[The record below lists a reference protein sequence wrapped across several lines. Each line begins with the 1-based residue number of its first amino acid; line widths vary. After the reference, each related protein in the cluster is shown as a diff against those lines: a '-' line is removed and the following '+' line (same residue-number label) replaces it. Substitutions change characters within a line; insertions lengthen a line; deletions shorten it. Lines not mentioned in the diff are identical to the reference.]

1 MNEPVSLRRV
11 LKFRTVVSTSTGLA
25 YAAISLLSCIQLAS
39 SFSGDSDSG
48 WVAILIAGAL
58 AILAALCF
66 SELNALYP
74 TAAAVRL
81 YMKEAFSDNFSLIIT
96 FGYLLT
102 IIAVIAA
109 DSYVVG
115 SAITY
120 AFNLPNWASLVW
132 ILALLGLSMGANLR
146 GIKIAGLL
154 QDITTYGLLAFIII
168 ISLISLGQHG
178 FQLRSPFEAFG
189 QPVGLLNA
197 VAIGVFIFSGFEWVT
212 PLSEEINDIGQI
224 PRGMFISLGLLGISY
239 ALFTVAS
246 SHVLNVHS
254 PAIFNSPVPQMLLA
268 RAALGQVGIWLML
281 IATLFTAVM
290 TFNGGFATA
299 SRFLYAAAREDV
311 LPPAF
316 ARISI
321 SFAVPY
327 VAVIFLAVS
336 SAAIAVLIYFTNL
349 FTILILLG
357 AVLEALIY
365 TIAGLCVI
373 RLRRRQPE
381 AARAF
386 RIRGGLFFPI
396 LTVIIFGLLGI
407 LASLALGSN
416 IMPGLPLLITIG
428 LMGIS
433 ALYVFLVI
441 PKLRA
446 AAAARQATRRRRP
459 QRDNVSTKVK
469 QG

>member
-39 SFSGDSDSG
+39 SLGGDSG
-48 WVAILIAGAL
+48 WIAILIAGLL
-58 AILAALCF
+58 AVLAALCF

-74 TAAAVRL
+74 TAAAVRI
-81 YMKEAFSDNFSLIIT
+81 YMKEALGDNFSLVIT

-120 AFNLPNWASLVW
+120 AFDLPQWASLIW
-132 ILALLGLSMGANLR
+132 IMALLGLSMGANLR

-154 QDITTYGLLAFIII
+154 QDITTYSLLAFIMV
-168 ISLISLGQHG
+168 ISLISLGEHG
-178 FQLRSPFEAFG
+178 FQLRSPFDAFG
-189 QPVGLLNA
+189 HPVDLINA
-197 VAIGVFIFSGFEWVT
+197 VAIGVFVFSGFEWVT

-224 PRGMFISLGLLGISY
+224 PRGMFVSLGLLGISY
-239 ALFTVAS
+239 ALITVAS
-246 SHVLNVHS
+246 SHLLDVHS
-254 PAIFNSPVPQMLLA
+254 ARVMNSPVPQMLLA
-268 RAALGQVGIWLML
+268 NAALGQVGIWLML
-281 IATLFTAVM
+281 LATLFTAVM

-311 LPPAF
+311 LPPVF

-327 VAVIFLAVS
+327 VAVICLAVS
-336 SAAIAVLIYFTNL
+336 SAVIAVVMYFTNL
-349 FTILILLG
+349 FSILILVG

-365 TIAGLCVI
+365 TIAGICVI
-373 RLRRRQPE
+373 RLRRKQPQ

-386 RIRGGLFFPI
+386 RIRGGLLFPI
-396 LTVIIFGLLGI
+396 LTIIIFGLLAI
-407 LASLALGSN
+407 LASLGIGSSVL
-416 IMPGLPLLITIG
+416 PGIPLVITIAIMA
-428 LMGIS
+428 LS
-433 ALYVFLVI
+433 SLYVFLVI

-446 AAAARQATRRRRP
+446 AAAARRAIRRRRP
-459 QRDNVSTKVK
+459 PREAPSAEV
-469 QG
+469 G

>member
-25 YAAISLLSCIQLAS
+25 YAAISLLSCVQLAS
-39 SFSGDSDSG
+39 FLGGDSG
-48 WVAILIAGAL
+48 WIAIVIAGAL

-74 TAAAVRL
+74 TAAAMRQ
-81 YMKEAFSDNFSLIIT
+81 YMNEAINEKFSLVVT
-96 FGYLLT
+96 FAYLLT

-120 AFNLPNWASLVW
+120 AFNLPNWASLIW
-132 ILALLGLSMGANLR
+132 ILVLLGLSMGSNLR

-154 QDITTYGLLAFIII
+154 QDITTYGLLLFLLV
-168 ISLISLGQHG
+168 ISLIALGQHG
-178 FQLRSPFEAFG
+178 FQLRSPFAAFG
-189 QPVGLLNA
+189 QPANLINA
-197 VAIGVFIFSGFEWVT
+197 VAIGVFVFSGFEWVT
-212 PLSEEINDIGQI
+212 PLSEEVNDIGLI
-224 PRGMFISLGLLGISY
+224 PRGMFISLGLLAISY
-239 ALFTVAS
+239 GLFTVAS
-246 SHVLNVHS
+246 SHLLNLQSTAVV
-254 PAIFNSPVPQMLLA
+254 NSPVPQMLLA
-268 RAALGQVGIWLML
+268 KAALGQAGIWLML

-311 LPPAF
+311 LPPIF

-327 VAVIFLAVS
+327 TAVIFLAAS
-336 SAAIAVLIYFTNL
+336 SAVIAVLMYFTNQ
-349 FTILILLG
+349 FETLILVG

-365 TIAGLCVI
+365 TIAGICVI
-373 RLRRRQPE
+373 RLRKRQPGTT
-381 AARAF
+381 RAF
-386 RIRGGLFFPI
+386 RIRGGILFPI
-396 LTVIIFGLLGI
+396 LAVIVFGLLGL
-407 LASLALGSN
+407 LASLGIGSN
-416 IMPGLPLLITIG
+416 VLTGLPLAITLALLG
-428 LMGIS
+428 LS

-446 AAAARQATRRRRP
+446 TAAARRATRRRRP
-459 QRDNVSTKVK
+459 QREDASAEVT

>member
-39 SFSGDSDSG
+39 SLGGDSG
-48 WVAILIAGAL
+48 WIALLIAGLL
-58 AILAALCF
+58 AVLAALCF

-81 YMKEAFSDNFSLIIT
+81 YMKESFGDNFSLIVT

-120 AFNLPNWASLVW
+120 AFNLPQWASLIW
-132 ILALLGLSMGANLR
+132 IMVLLGLSMGANLR

-154 QDITTYGLLAFIII
+154 QDITTYSLLAFILI
-168 ISLISLGQHG
+168 ISLISLGEHG
-178 FQLRSPFEAFG
+178 FQLRSPFDAFG
-189 QPVGLLNA
+189 HPVDLVNA
-197 VAIGVFIFSGFEWVT
+197 VAIGVFVFSGFEWVT

-246 SHVLNVHS
+246 SHLLDVHS
-254 PAIFNSPVPQMLLA
+254 ATVMSSPVPQMLLA
-268 RAALGQVGIWLML
+268 KAALGQVGIWLML
-281 IATLFTAVM
+281 LATLFTAVM

-311 LPPAF
+311 LPPVF
-316 ARISI
+316 ARVSI

-327 VAVIFLAVS
+327 VAVICLAVS
-336 SAAIAVLIYFTNL
+336 SAVIAVVMYFTNL
-349 FTILILLG
+349 FSILILVG

-365 TIAGLCVI
+365 TIAGLCVL
-373 RLRRRQPE
+373 RLRRKQPQAE
-381 AARAF
+381 RAF
-386 RIRGGLFFPI
+386 RIRGGLLFPL
-396 LTVIIFGLLGI
+396 LTVMIFGLLAI
-407 LASLALGSN
+407 LASLGIGSSVLPGIPLVIAVAIMALS
-416 IMPGLPLLITIG
+416 
-428 LMGIS
+428 S
-433 ALYVFLVI
+433 LYVFLVI
-441 PKLRA
+441 PRLRV
-446 AAAARQATRRRRP
+446 AAAARRATRKRRP
-459 QRDNVSTKVK
+459 QRPAPSTEV
-469 QG
+469 G

>member
-1 MNEPVSLRRV
+1 MNEPISLRRV

-25 YAAISLLSCIQLAS
+25 YAAISLLSCVQLAS
-39 SFSGDSDSG
+39 SLGGDSG
-48 WVAILIAGAL
+48 WIAILVAGLL

-81 YMKEAFSDNFSLIIT
+81 YMKEAFGDNFSLIVT

-120 AFNLPNWASLVW
+120 AFHLPDWASLVW
-132 ILALLGLSMGANLR
+132 ILVLLGLSMGANLR

-154 QDITTYGLLAFIII
+154 QDITTYSLLAFIIV
-168 ISLISLGQHG
+168 ISLISLGQHD
-178 FQLRSPFEAFG
+178 FQLRSPFDAFG
-189 QPVGLLNA
+189 HPLDLLNA
-197 VAIGVFIFSGFEWVT
+197 IAIGVFIFSGFEWVT

-246 SHVLNVHS
+246 SHLLDVHN
-254 PAIFNSPVPQMLLA
+254 PAVFNSPVPQMLLA
-268 RAALGQVGIWLML
+268 NATLGQVGIWLML

-311 LPPAF
+311 LPPLF
-316 ARISI
+316 ARISV

-327 VAVIFLAVS
+327 VAVIFLATA
-336 SAAIAVLIYFTNL
+336 SAVIAVVIFFTNL
-349 FTILILLG
+349 FSVLILLG

-373 RLRRRQPE
+373 RLRRSRPE
-381 AARAF
+381 APRVF
-386 RIRGGLFFPI
+386 RIRGGLIFPI
-396 LTVIIFGLLGI
+396 LTIIVFGALGLLAA
-407 LASLALGSN
+407 LAIGSTVM
-416 IMPGLPLLITIG
+416 IGLPLLITVAMMG
-428 LMGIS
+428 LS

-441 PKLRA
+441 PRLRA
-446 AAAARQATRRRRP
+446 AARERQATRRRRP
-459 QRDNVSTKVK
+459 QRAKPGTEA
-469 QG
+469 G

>member
-39 SFSGDSDSG
+39 SLGGDSG
-48 WVAILIAGAL
+48 WIAILIAGLL
-58 AILAALCF
+58 AVLAALCF

-81 YMKEAFSDNFSLIIT
+81 YMKEAFGDNFSLILT

-120 AFNLPNWASLVW
+120 AFNLPRWASLIW
-132 ILALLGLSMGANLR
+132 IMVLLGLSMGANLR

-154 QDITTYGLLAFIII
+154 QDITTYSLLAFILV
-168 ISLISLGQHG
+168 ISLISLGEHG
-178 FQLRSPFEAFG
+178 FQLRSPFDALG
-189 QPVGLLNA
+189 HPVDLINA
-197 VAIGVFIFSGFEWVT
+197 VAIGVFVFSGFEWVT

-246 SHVLNVHS
+246 SHLLDVHS
-254 PAIFNSPVPQMLLA
+254 ASIINSPVPQMLLA
-268 RAALGQVGIWLML
+268 NAALGQVGIWLML
-281 IATLFTAVM
+281 LATLFTAVM

-311 LPPAF
+311 LPPVF
-316 ARISI
+316 ARVSI

-327 VAVIFLAVS
+327 VAVICLAIS
-336 SAAIAVLIYFTNL
+336 SAVIAVVIYVTNL
-349 FTILILLG
+349 FSILILVG

-373 RLRRRQPE
+373 RLRRKQPE

-386 RIRGGLFFPI
+386 RMRGGLLFPI
-396 LTVIIFGLLGI
+396 LTVSIFGLLAL
-407 LASLALGSN
+407 LASLGIGSSVLPGVPLFLTIAIMALSC
-416 IMPGLPLLITIG
+416 
-428 LMGIS
+428 
-433 ALYVFLVI
+433 LYVFLVI
-441 PKLRA
+441 PRLRA
-446 AAAARQATRRRRP
+446 SAASRRATRRRRP
-459 QRDNVSTKVK
+459 ERRAPGTEA
-469 QG
+469 G

>member
-1 MNEPVSLRRV
+1 VHTNLNEPVSLRRV

-39 SFSGDSDSG
+39 SLGGDSG
-48 WVAILIAGAL
+48 WIAILIAGLL

-81 YMKEAFSDNFSLIIT
+81 YMQEAFGENFSLIIT

-120 AFNLPNWASLVW
+120 AFNLPHWASLIW
-132 ILALLGLSMGANLR
+132 ILVLLGLSMGANLR

-154 QDITTYGLLAFIII
+154 QDITTYSLLAFIII
-168 ISLISLGQHG
+168 VSLISLAQHG
-178 FQLRSPFEAFG
+178 FQLRSPFDAFG
-189 QPVGLLNA
+189 HPIDLLNA
-197 VAIGVFIFSGFEWVT
+197 VAIGVFVFSGFEWVT

-239 ALFTVAS
+239 ALFTVAA

-254 PAIFNSPVPQMLLA
+254 AAIFNSPVPQMLLA
-268 RAALGQVGIWLML
+268 QATLGQVGIWLML

-311 LPPAF
+311 LPPVF
-316 ARISI
+316 ARVSI
-321 SFAVPY
+321 AFAVPY

-336 SAAIAVLIYFTNL
+336 SAAIAVLIFFTNL

-373 RLRRRQPE
+373 RLRRKRPE

-386 RIRGGLFFPI
+386 RIGGGLLFPV
-396 LTVIIFGLLGI
+396 LTVIVFGLLGI
-407 LASLALGSN
+407 LASLGIGSN
-416 IMPGLPLLITIG
+416 ITPGLPLIITIA
-428 LMGIS
+428 LMGLS

-441 PKLRA
+441 PRLRA
-446 AAAARQATRRRRP
+446 AARLRQTVRRRRP
-459 QRDNVSTKVK
+459 QREASGTEAS
-469 QG
+469 

>member
-1 MNEPVSLRRV
+1 LNEPVSLRRV

-39 SFSGDSDSG
+39 SLGGDSG
-48 WVAILIAGAL
+48 WIAILIAGLL

-74 TAAAVRL
+74 TAAAIRL
-81 YMKEAFSDNFSLIIT
+81 YMKEAVSENFSLVIT

-120 AFNLPNWASLVW
+120 AFHLPNWASLIW
-132 ILALLGLSMGANLR
+132 ILVLLGLSMGANLR

-154 QDITTYGLLAFIII
+154 QDITTYSLLAFLMV
-168 ISLISLGQHG
+168 ISLIALAQHG
-178 FQLRSPFEAFG
+178 FQLRSPFDAFG
-189 QPVGLLNA
+189 HPLDLINA

-246 SHVLNVHS
+246 SHLLDVHS
-254 PAIFNSPVPQMLLA
+254 ASVINSPVPQMLLA
-268 RAALGQVGIWLML
+268 NAVLGQAGIWLML

-311 LPPAF
+311 LPPVF

-336 SAAIAVLIYFTNL
+336 SALIAVVIYFTNL
-349 FTILILLG
+349 FSVLILVG

-365 TIAGLCVI
+365 TIAGICVI
-373 RLRRRQPE
+373 RLRRKQPD
-381 AARAF
+381 AARVF
-386 RIRGGLFFPI
+386 RIRGGLLFPI

-407 LASLALGSN
+407 LASLGVGSN
-416 IMPGLPLLITIG
+416 ILPGLPLIVTVV
-428 LMGIS
+428 LMALS

-441 PKLRA
+441 PRLRA
-446 AAAARQATRRRRP
+446 AAAARKATRRRRP
-459 QRDNVSTKVK
+459 QREGASTEA
-469 QG
+469 G

>member
-1 MNEPVSLRRV
+1 LNEPVSLRRV
-11 LKFRTVVSTSTGLA
+11 LKFRTIVSTSTGLA

-39 SFSGDSDSG
+39 SLGGDSG
-48 WVAILIAGAL
+48 WIAILTAGLL

-81 YMKEAFSDNFSLIIT
+81 YMKEAFGDNFSLIIT

-120 AFNLPNWASLVW
+120 AFNLPNWASLIW
-132 ILALLGLSMGANLR
+132 ILVLLGLSMGTNLR

-154 QDITTYGLLAFIII
+154 QDITTYSLLAFIIV
-168 ISLISLGQHG
+168 ISLISLGQHS
-178 FQLRSPFEAFG
+178 FQLRSPFDAFG
-189 QPVGLLNA
+189 HPLDLLNA

-212 PLSEEINDIGQI
+212 PLSEEINDIAQI
-224 PRGMFISLGLLGISY
+224 PRGMFISLGLLAISY

-246 SHVLNVHS
+246 SHLLDVHN
-254 PAIFNSPVPQMLLA
+254 AEVFNSPVPQMLLA
-268 RAALGQVGIWLML
+268 KAALGQVGIWLML

-311 LPPAF
+311 LPPIF
-316 ARISI
+316 SRISVA
-321 SFAVPY
+321 FAVPY
-327 VAVIFLAVS
+327 VAVIFLAVA
-336 SAAIAVLIYFTNL
+336 SAAIAVLIFFTNL
-349 FTILILLG
+349 FSVLILLG

-373 RLRRRQPE
+373 RLRQKRPE
-381 AARAF
+381 AQRVF
-386 RIRGGLFFPI
+386 RIRGGLIFPI
-396 LTVIIFGLLGI
+396 LTVIVFGALGI
-407 LASLALGSN
+407 LASLAIGTTVM
-416 IMPGLPLLITIG
+416 IGLPLIITVAFMG
-428 LMGIS
+428 LS

-446 AAAARQATRRRRP
+446 AASARQATRRRRP
-459 QRDNVSTKVK
+459 PREKAGTEA
-469 QG
+469 G

>member
-25 YAAISLLSCIQLAS
+25 YAAISLLSCVQLAS
-39 SFSGDSDSG
+39 SLGGDSG
-48 WVAILIAGAL
+48 WIAILSAGLL

-81 YMKEAFSDNFSLIIT
+81 YMNEAFNEKFSLIIT
-96 FGYLLT
+96 FGYLIT

-120 AFNLPNWASLVW
+120 AFQLPHWASLVW
-132 ILALLGLSMGANLR
+132 LLVLLGLATGANLR

-154 QDITTYGLLAFIII
+154 QDITTYSLLVFIIV
-168 ISLISLGQHG
+168 ISLISLAQHG
-178 FQLRSPFEAFG
+178 FQLRSPLDALG
-189 QPVGLLNA
+189 HPLDLA
-197 VAIGVFIFSGFEWVT
+197 LAIATGVFIFSGFEWVT
-212 PLSEEINDIGQI
+212 PLSEEINDISQI

-246 SHVLNVHS
+246 SHLLNVHD
-254 PAIFNSPVPQMLLA
+254 PKVFNSAVPQMLLA
-268 RAALGQVGIWLML
+268 NAALGQVGIWLML

-311 LPPAF
+311 LPPIF
-316 ARISI
+316 ARLSVAY
-321 SFAVPY
+321 AVPY
-327 VAVIFLAVS
+327 VALLFLAIA
-336 SAAIAVLIYFTNL
+336 SAAIAVLIFFTNL
-349 FTILILLG
+349 FSVLILLG

-373 RLRRRQPE
+373 RLRRLQPE
-381 AARAF
+381 TPRAF
-386 RIRGGLFFPI
+386 RIRGGLIFPI
-396 LTVIIFGLLGI
+396 LTIVVFGVLGLLAA
-407 LASLALGSN
+407 LAPGTPGVMLGL
-416 IMPGLPLLITIG
+416 PGLITLAMMG
-428 LMGIS
+428 LS

-459 QRDNVSTKVK
+459 QREAPGAEVS
-469 QG
+469 

>member
-1 MNEPVSLRRV
+1 LNEPVSLRRV

-39 SFSGDSDSG
+39 SLGGDSG
-48 WVAILIAGAL
+48 WIAILIAGLL
-58 AILAALCF
+58 AVLAALCF

-74 TAAAVRL
+74 TAAAVRI
-81 YMKEAFSDNFSLIIT
+81 YMKEALGDNFSLIIT

-120 AFNLPNWASLVW
+120 AFHLPQWASLIW
-132 ILALLGLSMGANLR
+132 IMALLGLSLGANLR

-154 QDITTYGLLAFIII
+154 QDVTTYSLLAFIMV
-168 ISLISLGQHG
+168 ISLISLGEHG
-178 FQLRSPFEAFG
+178 FQLRSPFDAFG
-189 QPVGLLNA
+189 HPVDLMNA
-197 VAIGVFIFSGFEWVT
+197 VAIGVFVFSGFEWVT

-224 PRGMFISLGLLGISY
+224 PRGMFVSLGLLGLSY

-246 SHVLNVHS
+246 SHLLDVHS
-254 PAIFNSPVPQMLLA
+254 ASVINSPVPQMLLA
-268 RAALGQVGIWLML
+268 NAALGQVGIWLML
-281 IATLFTAVM
+281 LATLFTAVM

-311 LPPAF
+311 LPPVF
-316 ARISI
+316 AGISI

-327 VAVIFLAVS
+327 VAVICLAVS
-336 SAAIAVLIYFTNL
+336 SAVIAVVMYFTNL
-349 FTILILLG
+349 FSILILVG

-365 TIAGLCVI
+365 TIAGICVI
-373 RLRRRQPE
+373 RLRGKQPQ

-386 RIRGGLFFPI
+386 RIRGGLLFPI
-396 LTVIIFGLLGI
+396 LTIIIFGLLAI
-407 LASLALGSN
+407 LASLGIGSSVL
-416 IMPGLPLLITIG
+416 PGIPLAITIAIMA
-428 LMGIS
+428 LS
-433 ALYVFLVI
+433 SLYVFLVI

-446 AAAARQATRRRRP
+446 AAAARRATRRRRP
-459 QRDNVSTKVK
+459 PREAPSTEV
-469 QG
+469 G